1 MSHCLQLDLGGA
13 GWEGGCGG
21 WLASDKAAVDGS
33 DQEDARTGK
42 GVDEK
47 EREVVVVVVVS
58 LVRPL
63 EALDSML
70 LLSLGRVELPQPCA

>member
-1 MSHCLQLDLGGA
+1 VSHCLQLGLGGA

-47 EREVVVVVVVS
+47 EREVVVVVS